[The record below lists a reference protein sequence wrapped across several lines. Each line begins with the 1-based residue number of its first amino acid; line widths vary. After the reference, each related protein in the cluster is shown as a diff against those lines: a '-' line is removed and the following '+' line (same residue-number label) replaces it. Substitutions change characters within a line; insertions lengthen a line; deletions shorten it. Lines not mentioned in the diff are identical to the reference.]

1 MELPL
6 GVKNGSSCKGEVCKL
21 KKSLYGLKQSPRAW
35 FGRFS
40 TTVKEFGYKQ
50 SNSDHTLFIKHKEG
64 KVTAII
70 VYVDDMVM
78 TGDDPCEMKALQ
90 EYLATKFEMKDLG
103 QLKYF
108 LGIEVARS
116 KHGVLLSQ

>member
-1 MELPL
+1 M
-6 GVKNGSSCKGEVCKL
+6 
-21 KKSLYGLKQSPRAW
+21 
-35 FGRFS
+35 
-40 TTVKEFGYKQ
+40 KEFDYKQ
-50 SNSDHTLFIKHKEG
+50 SNSYHTLFIKHKEG
-64 KVTAII
+64 KVTALI
-70 VYVDDMVM
+70 VYVDDMVLI
-78 TGDDPCEMKALQ
+78 GDDPCEMKALQ